1 MQNPPKNPLKKADLF
16 NTPNSVED
24 LHAYIE
30 RMNGSEK
37 VMAYTIMGM
46 TWNLASDKVDEAL
59 AE

>member
-1 MQNPPKNPLKKADLF
+1 MENPLKKSDLF

-30 RMNGSEK
+30 RLSGMEK

-46 TWNLASDKVDEAL
+46 TWTLASNKVDEAL

>member
-1 MQNPPKNPLKKADLF
+1 MQNPLKKADLF

>member
-1 MQNPPKNPLKKADLF
+1 MKNPLKKADLF